1 MKECPRR
8 YRNSVQSNL
17 IANISHKI
25 WTLDR
30 PVEDITMQPWFP
42 MIWTSRIPKNF
53 DSVKL
58 KEPDASFALGDDSG
72 Q

>member
-1 MKECPRR
+1 M
-8 YRNSVQSNL
+8 
-17 IANISHKI
+17 
-25 WTLDR
+25 
-30 PVEDITMQPWFP
+30 
-42 MIWTSRIPKNF
+42 PKNF